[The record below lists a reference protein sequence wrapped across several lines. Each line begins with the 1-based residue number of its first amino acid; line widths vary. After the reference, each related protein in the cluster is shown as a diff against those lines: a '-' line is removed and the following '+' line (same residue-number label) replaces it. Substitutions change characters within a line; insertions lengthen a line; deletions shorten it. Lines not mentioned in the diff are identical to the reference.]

1 MYCMASCRSRCND
14 VICYAACVL
23 PEVLLSSPMASTD
36 NNVESIEKPNQKE
49 QLLSL
54 FASRVLNQ
62 ARVVIDAWQRL
73 PDEPASWNIE
83 QFDLFTANAL
93 DLVKFAE
100 RFEKPAYKQ
109 IAEKIMV
116 LVSQIDLETQPPQ
129 KNQADLL
136 TNAVQ
141 ELKQLITRKSDS
153 LNNSGSLA
161 IKKPIVIAL
170 NNKALSATL
179 NEQLSFFGFITETPE
194 NKNQL
199 LSSMLKLEPSFI
211 VVDVNFGGTKH
222 GGIELINTINE
233 SRDNPIATVFY
244 TDDEDGLQTRLA
256 AARAKSQRFYV
267 GAIDSR
273 LLIETIELFTVEYS
287 QPPCRILV
295 VDDSESQALYT
306 ATSLKKAGMQTH
318 MIINPM
324 EVMDAIEDF
333 NPELI
338 IMDMYMPG
346 CNGMELAKIIRQ
358 ENRYVSMPIIY
369 LSSEDDIDK
378 QLAALS
384 EGGDDFLTKP
394 VKPNRLVITVRN
406 RVNRARDLMK
416 LMVSDSLTGLFNHTH
431 ILYKLENELVQAKKQ
446 KTSLSFCMV
455 DIDFFKKINDGYGH
469 PVGDGV
475 IRNLSLYLKQRLRKS
490 DIVGRYGG
498 EEFAVVLPNTTG
510 EEAILVM
517 DSLRSQFASYRQ
529 KFNDHELT
537 VTFSCGIATFDK
549 DHPASSEKELAE
561 KADKALYAAKTQGRN
576 CVTLYEEAME
586 KNSASSAAPRK

>member
-1 MYCMASCRSRCND
+1 
-14 VICYAACVL
+14 
-23 PEVLLSSPMASTD
+23 
-36 NNVESIEKPNQKE
+36 
-49 QLLSL
+49 
-54 FASRVLNQ
+54 
-62 ARVVIDAWQRL
+62 
-73 PDEPASWNIE
+73 
-83 QFDLFTANAL
+83 
-93 DLVKFAE
+93 
-100 RFEKPAYKQ
+100 
-109 IAEKIMV
+109 
-116 LVSQIDLETQPPQ
+116 
-129 KNQADLL
+129 
-136 TNAVQ
+136 
-141 ELKQLITRKSDS
+141 
-153 LNNSGSLA
+153 
-161 IKKPIVIAL
+161 
-170 NNKALSATL
+170 
-179 NEQLSFFGFITETPE
+179 
-194 NKNQL
+194 
-199 LSSMLKLEPSFI
+199 
-211 VVDVNFGGTKH
+211 
-222 GGIELINTINE
+222 
-233 SRDNPIATVFY
+233 
-244 TDDEDGLQTRLA
+244 
-256 AARAKSQRFYV
+256 
-267 GAIDSR
+267 
-273 LLIETIELFTVEYS
+273 
-287 QPPCRILV
+287 LV

-306 ATSLKKAGMQTH
+306 STSLKKAGMQTH

-369 LSSEDDIDK
+369 LSSEDDVDK

-406 RVNRARDLMK
+406 RVNRARDLMA

-431 ILYKLENELVQAKKQ
+431 ILYKLENELAQAKKQ

-455 DIDFFKKINDGYGH
+455 DIDFFKKINDSYGH

-490 DIVGRYGG
+490 DIIGRYGG

-510 EEAILVM
+510 EEAIMVM

-549 DHPASSEKELAE
+549 DHPSHSEKELAE
-561 KADKALYAAKTQGRN
+561 KADKALYAAKINGRN
-576 CVTLYEEAME
+576 CVTLYEKAME
-586 KNSASSAAPRK
+586 KNAASSAASRK

>member
-1 MYCMASCRSRCND
+1 MAGTNS
-14 VICYAACVL
+14 
-23 PEVLLSSPMASTD
+23 
-36 NNVESIEKPNQKE
+36 NVETIEKPNQKE

-73 PDEPASWNIE
+73 PEDPAAWSIE
-83 QFDLFTANAL
+83 QFDLFAANAL
-93 DLVKFAE
+93 ELVKFAE

-109 IAEKIMV
+109 IGDKIMGF
-116 LVSQIDLETQPPQ
+116 VSEIDIETQPP
-129 KNQADLL
+129 KMKQASQL
-136 TNAVQ
+136 TSAIQ
-141 ELKQLITRKSDS
+141 ELKHLITRKTDTQE
-153 LNNSGSLA
+153 SGIMA

-170 NNKALSATL
+170 NDKELSATL
-179 NEQLSFFGFITETPE
+179 NEQLSFFGFIPE
-194 NKNQL
+194 IPDNKTQL
-199 LSSMLKLEPSFI
+199 LSNMLKQPPSFI
-211 VVDVNFGGTKH
+211 VMDVNFDGTKH

-233 SRDNPIATVFY
+233 SRDHPIPTVFY
-244 TDDEDGLQTRLA
+244 TDDEDGLKTRLA

-267 GAIDSR
+267 NNIDPR
-273 LLIETIELFTVEYS
+273 LLIETIELLTVEYS

-306 ATSLKKAGMQTH
+306 STSLKKAGMQTH

-369 LSSEDDIDK
+369 LSSEDDVDK

-406 RVNRARDLMK
+406 RVNRARDLMA

-431 ILYKLENELVQAKKQ
+431 ILYKLENELAQAKKQ

-455 DIDFFKKINDGYGH
+455 DIDYFKKINDSYGH

-490 DIVGRYGG
+490 DIIGRYGG

-510 EEAILVM
+510 EEAIMVM

-549 DHPASSEKELAE
+549 DHPAHSEKELAE
-561 KADKALYAAKTQGRN
+561 KADKALYAAKTNGRN
-576 CVTLYEEAME
+576 CVTLYEKAME
-586 KNSASSAAPRK
+586 KNAASSSASRK